1 MKLLLAL
8 IVSLATILI
17 GLVIIVGARRKWHF
31 LLYPP
36 RQLWIFPL
44 WPYALMTSPRFNAK
58 FFATYHFISGII
70 FVVGGLALFILILF
84 LEM

>member
-8 IVSLATILI
+8 MVSLAAVLI
-17 GLVIIVGARRKWHF
+17 GLVISVGAHRKWHF
-31 LLYPP
+31 LLNPP
-36 RQLWIFPL
+36 KRLWIFPL

-58 FFATYHFISGII
+58 FFATYHFISGIV

-84 LEM
+84 LET